1 MLPSIKSPKPTA
13 VGACSSAVAVH
24 GVNTARLSFV
34 RQAHSRSSMKRIPN
48 LQFKSTE
55 ADRKVMLWVSIALMV
70 LFWVMTAVMCL
81 WFWHRILT
89 EVGDIVHFPLAI
101 LMTVLDVLLIPFQLV
116 RYVQE
121 LRQLRA
127 SK

>member
-1 MLPSIKSPKPTA
+1 
-13 VGACSSAVAVH
+13 
-24 GVNTARLSFV
+24 
-34 RQAHSRSSMKRIPN
+34 MKKIPN
-48 LQFKSTE
+48 IQFTSPE
-55 ADRKVMLWVSIALMV
+55 ADRKVMLSVSIVLMV
-70 LFWVMTAVMCL
+70 LFWVMTAIMCL

-89 EVGDIVHFPLAI
+89 EAGDIVYFALAI